1 MARPLLVQPARIG
14 SLALPNRVVMTTV
27 KLGYA
32 GKDGQVTDRHLAFY
46 VRRAQGRAGLL
57 TTEPMYVQP
66 NGKEIPTQLG
76 IYDDSFLPGLE
87 RLSAVVHQAGG
98 RIMAHINHA
107 GRAANPKLVSPE
119 NLVSASA
126 VPCPAN
132 KAVPRPLEKKE
143 IQGLVEAFAAAAER
157 VKKAGF
163 DALEIPFSHGY
174 LVHQFLSP
182 HTNKRNDEYG
192 GDFENRFRFGR
203 EILQAVRD
211 RVGPDFPLVVRMNA
225 EDHFEGGM
233 TLDDALRLALRLE
246 EAGADALSV
255 SSGTMCETP
264 PFCLYPIGTPK
275 AHLLPAAAEIR
286 KIVSIPVITAG
297 RIRTPRVAE
306 EALREG
312 QTDLVG
318 LGRAF
323 LADPDWVRKVEE
335 GDEEAV
341 LLCAA
346 CHQGCLFE
354 LRKARGTSCMFN
366 PLTGKEGE
374 IRIEKTGAPK
384 RVLVAGGGPGG
395 MEAALVAAWRG
406 HQVTLFEKENR
417 LGGQVLLAAK
427 VPTKEEFADFV
438 KWQALMMERAGVEV
452 RLGVEVTA
460 DLVAEMDP
468 QAVVLATGGRP
479 RIPDLPGLEETRWTT
494 AYDILAGKSRV
505 STRTAFVVGG
515 GTVGLE
521 AAEFL
526 ARQGVE
532 VTAVKRKP
540 ELAASM
546 DPLPAAVFLK
556 RLQKEGVQVLT
567 GYAITRFQTDQE
579 GNTTVFARPWPEREG
594 EPERAFPAETV
605 VIALGLEPENRLAQE
620 IQGRPGVFVVGDARE
635 PREILDAV
643 WEGFEAG
650 LKI

>member
-1 MARPLLVQPARIG
+1 MARTHLLQPARIG

-32 GKDGQVTDRHLAFY
+32 GKDGKVTDRHLAFY
-46 VRRAQGRAGLL
+46 ARRAEGKAGLL
-57 TTEPMYVQP
+57 TTEPMYVRP
-66 NGKEIPTQLG
+66 NGREIPTQLG
-76 IYDDSFLPGLE
+76 IFDDSFLPGLE
-87 RLSAVVHQAGG
+87 SLTGAVHQAGG

-107 GRAANPKLVSPE
+107 GRAANPKLVPPE
-119 NLVSASA
+119 ELVSPSA

-143 IQGLVEAFAAAAER
+143 IHDLVEAFAAAAGR

-182 HTNKRNDEYG
+182 HTNKRDDEYG

-203 EILQAVRD
+203 EILEAVRE

-233 TLDDALRLALRLE
+233 TLEDALRLARRLE
-246 EAGADALSV
+246 EAGVDALSV

-286 KIVSIPVITAG
+286 KVVSIPVITAG
-297 RIRTPRVAE
+297 RIRSPQVAE
-306 EALREG
+306 EALAKD

-335 GDEEAV
+335 DDEEAI

-366 PLTGKEGE
+366 PFTGREGE
-374 IRIEKTGAPK
+374 IRIQKTDTPK
-384 RVLVAGGGPGG
+384 RVLVVGGGPGG
-395 MEAALVAAWRG
+395 MEAAMVAAWRG
-406 HQVTLFEKENR
+406 HRVSLLEKEKR
-417 LGGQVLLAAK
+417 LGGQLLLAAQ
-427 VPTKEEFADFV
+427 VPTKEEFADFA

-460 DLVAEMDP
+460 ETIEEMDP
-468 QAVVLATGGRP
+468 QAVILATGGRP
-479 RIPDLPGLEETRWTT
+479 RIPNLPGLEETRWTT

-556 RLQKEGVQVLT
+556 RLEKEGVQIIT
-567 GYAITRFQTDQE
+567 GYAITRFQADKD

-605 VIALGLEPENRLAQE
+605 VIALGLEPENSLAKE
-620 IQGRPGVFVVGDARE
+620 IEGRPGVFVVGDAVE
-635 PREILDAV
+635 PREVLDAV
-643 WEGFEAG
+643 REGFEAG
-650 LKI
+650 LKV